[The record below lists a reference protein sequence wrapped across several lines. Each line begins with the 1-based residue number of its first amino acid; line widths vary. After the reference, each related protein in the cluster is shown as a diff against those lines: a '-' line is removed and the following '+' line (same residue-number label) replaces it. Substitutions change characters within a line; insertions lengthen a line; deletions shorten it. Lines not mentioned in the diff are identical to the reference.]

1 MNSDLLIILIAFSA
15 FSMYYRSFLYF
26 LLLMSQCAYAILKY
40 KDTYLITLLFAF
52 AILLIML
59 PNDWQAICLFSPS
72 YHIVDKKITVVITAE
87 ITSMLCILSASYLSP
102 VTG

>member
-1 MNSDLLIILIAFSA
+1 
-15 FSMYYRSFLYF
+15 
-26 LLLMSQCAYAILKY
+26 
-40 KDTYLITLLFAF
+40 
-52 AILLIML
+52 ML